1 LEPIQ
6 ATQRSAQTEEED
18 EMIPPKHLPLRWF
31 ADEALFTYDAG
42 GSVYTFSVP
51 FGGQPTWTVVASSA
65 TSMTVENRQEI
76 DITGLTQTIDSTLD
90 PLSFMVG
97 RWAPP
102 IANTTIPGGG
112 VNAGIVEMT
121 WITSSKPIPA
131 YSASTIPYTLGTGPT
146 YDELIGYHNQS
157 WSKDVTVP
165 GIMKLNDVQTIGAM
179 TPTTGR
185 KLYCLAR
192 LIVTSTSPQNGDA
205 FLIYP
210 SVVTVA
216 QQVVKEPTLEYIMRM
231 ARTMDS

>member
-1 LEPIQ
+1 
-6 ATQRSAQTEEED
+6 
-18 EMIPPKHLPLRWF
+18 MIPPKHLPLRWF

-42 GSVYTFSVP
+42 ASAYGLTIP
-51 FGGQPTWTVVASSA
+51 FGGQPTWTAVASSA

-102 IANTTIPGGG
+102 ISNTTLTSPH
-112 VNAGIVEMT
+112 NAGIVELT

-157 WSKDVTVP
+157 WSKDATVP

-192 LIVTSTSPQNGDA
+192 IVLTSTSPQNDDT

-210 SVVTVA
+210 SVVTIA
-216 QQVVKEPTLEYIMRM
+216 QQVVKEPKLEYIMRM